1 MTEPTSYTKVFD
13 SATDALSDL
22 FDGATVLISGHNGAG
37 VPESLIR
44 AVIESSVRD
53 LICVCQGAWP
63 HSPESVGLA
72 DLVESGKVSK
82 LITPQGFDPIRPGPV
97 KQVWEDGQLQVEI
110 VPQGVLAEQLR
121 AGGAGLGGVFIPDG
135 VGTRFQDGREVRR
148 FNGREYVFR
157 EAIRADFAL
166 LRAAAA
172 DFVGNL
178 TYRGTQRNWNPP
190 MAMAARISVAEV
202 DEIFEPGSID
212 PELVITPGIFVN
224 RIVQTL

>member
-1 MTEPTSYTKVFD
+1 MTEQASFTKVFD
-13 SATDALSDL
+13 SPAAALSGL
-22 FDGATVLISGHNGAG
+22 SDGATLLISGQNGIG

-44 AVIESSVRD
+44 AVIESPARD
-53 LICVCQGAWP
+53 LTCISQGAWP
-63 HSPESVGLA
+63 HGAESVGLA

-82 LITPQGFDPIRPGPV
+82 LITSLGFSPNQPGPV
-97 KQVWEDGQLQVEI
+97 KQLWEAGQLQVEI

-135 VGTRFQDGREVRR
+135 VGTRFQDGQELRK
-148 FNGREYVFR
+148 FNGRDHIFR

-166 LRAAAA
+166 LRADAA
-172 DFVGNL
+172 DLVGNL

-190 MAMAARISVAEV
+190 MAMAARISIAEV
-202 DEIFEPGSID
+202 DEIFEPGGID